1 MQQYYS
7 HNEPY
12 VREPLGSSHVQYD
25 APSRRPVAQN
35 PAYDYNQPAPPYYD
49 DAPARLHQ
57 ADSPSSSGRSQGHH
71 NYPHPYAPNEAAPGS
86 RGMQEIAEPP
96 PPPRHADYSY
106 YNRGGSSRG
115 ADNAAYGPY
124 PGPSNITPG
133 ADNFSASASGGMAGI
148 AYNVADRNAR
158 ESGLEAMRATSQIPP
173 PPSRAQYPN
182 ASRQPYPMNSN
193 GGYPHDPNNPR
204 GGNLA
209 GRDSPSGLNPFGTTL
224 DTPSGT
230 HSPARS
236 MRSFD
241 PRDPY
246 VDDPYQAYSS
256 VPRNGGAQLGAV
268 DPDDIED
275 DGDDGL
281 HYPRRS
287 QRNSMISASN
297 SDRGARPAIGA
308 AAAVGAAGGATG
320 GLLGRNGHGGSGDHV
335 YDAGASH
342 EKPSAWL
349 SKQKGGSKKWK
360 WIAIIVIFLVIAG
373 AIVGGVVG
381 SLVAGNK
388 SGGKDS
394 AADDTN
400 KNGDLNINSAEIKAL
415 LNNPNLHKVF
425 PGMDY
430 TPFNTQYPGCI
441 HDPPSQ
447 NNITRDVAV
456 LSQLTNK
463 IRLYGTDCNQTQM
476 LLHAIDRLQM
486 KDSIKVWLGVW
497 QDNNET
503 TNARQLQQMWTILDT
518 YGDAPFEGI
527 IVANEVLFRQ
537 DMTITRLGSI
547 LDGVRTNLTAKK
559 LNLPVAT
566 SDLGDDWTSALAA
579 DSDYVMANIHPF
591 FAGVSA
597 DQAAAWTAN
606 FWKEK
611 DGPFWKSDKKKNV
624 ISETGWPS
632 GGGKDC
638 GSDTTTTCSPGAV
651 AGIDEMNRFMS
662 DWVCQALDNGT
673 NYFWFEAFDEPW
685 KVQYNTPGKAWED
698 KWGLMDINRK
708 LKDGVKIPNCGGKT
722 VS

>member
-1 MQQYYS
+1 MQQHYS
-7 HNEPY
+7 HDDSYE
-12 VREPLGSSHVQYD
+12 REPLESSHAQYD
-25 APSRRPVAQN
+25 TPPRRPVAQN
-35 PAYDYNQPAPPYYD
+35 PAYDYSQPASQPASPYHD
-49 DAPARLHQ
+49 DAPVRLHQ
-57 ADSPSSSGRSQGHH
+57 ADSSSSSSSRSPGHH
-71 NYPHPYAPNEAAPGS
+71 NHPHPYAPDEAAPAS
-86 RGMQEIAEPP
+86 PGMQDNAEPP
-96 PPPRHADYSY
+96 PPPRHGDYSY
-106 YNRGGSSRG
+106 YNRGGPSRG
-115 ADNAAYGPY
+115 ADDAAYAPR
-124 PGPSNITPG
+124 PGPSSVTPG
-133 ADNFSASASGGMAGI
+133 ADNFSASASGGMSGI

-158 ESGLEAMRATSQIPP
+158 ESGLDAMRATSQIPP

-182 ASRQPYPMNSN
+182 AARPPYLPHGN
-193 GGYPHDPNNPR
+193 GGYLNDPNNPR

-209 GRDSPSGLNPFGTTL
+209 DRDSHSSLNPFGTTVG
-224 DTPSGT
+224 TPSGT

-236 MRSFD
+236 MRSFAPSD
-241 PRDPY
+241 SY
-246 VDDPYQAYSS
+246 ADDPYQAYST
-256 VPRNGGAQLGAV
+256 VPRNGGSQLGVV

-281 HYPRRS
+281 HYPRRN
-287 QRNSMISASN
+287 QRNSMLSASN
-297 SDRGARPAIGA
+297 SDRGAKQAIGA
-308 AAAVGAAGGATG
+308 AAAVGGAAAAGGAMG
-320 GLLGRNGHGGSGDHV
+320 GLLGRHGHDGSGDHV
-335 YDAGASH
+335 YDAGASR
-342 EKPSAWL
+342 EKSSAWL
-349 SKQKGGSKKWK
+349 SKKKGGSKKWK
-360 WIAIIVIFLVIAG
+360 WIVIIAIFLIIAG

-381 SLVAGNK
+381 ALVAGNK
-388 SGGKDS
+388 NGGKDS
-394 AADDTN
+394 GGGGGGGGSASDDTN
-400 KNGDLNINSAEIKAL
+400 KNGDLNINSPEIKAL

-430 TPFNTQYPGCI
+430 TPFNTQYPSCI
-441 HDPPSQ
+441 QNPPSQ
-447 NNITRDVAV
+447 NNVTRDVAV

-476 LLHAIDRLQM
+476 LLHAIDQLQM

-503 TNARQLQQMWTILDT
+503 TNARQLQQMWTILDD

-537 DMTITRLGSI
+537 DMTITRLGTI

-566 SDLGDDWTSALAA
+566 SDLGDDWTSTLAA

-597 DQAAAWTAN
+597 DQAAAWTYN

-611 DGPFWKSDKKKNV
+611 DGPLWKSDKQKN
-624 ISETGWPS
+624 
-632 GGGKDC
+632 
-638 GSDTTTTCSPGAV
+638 
-651 AGIDEMNRFMS
+651 MNRFMS
-662 DWVCQALDNGT
+662 DWVCQALANGT

-685 KVQYNTPGKAWED
+685 KVQFNTPGKEWED

-708 LKDGVKIPNCGGKT
+708 LKAGVKIPDCGGKT